1 MECTWTEENKT
12 GLEFLWM
19 VYLYFTLDNH
29 WQYYNE
35 KCCEA
40 VKQMV
45 SKGLGIARVLAIV

>member
-1 MECTWTEENKT
+1 
-12 GLEFLWM
+12 M
-19 VYLYFTLDNH
+19 VYVHFTLDNH

-35 KCCEA
+35 KRCEA